1 MKVRKDERI
10 NDIKKYLEG
19 KITEKIYLFFSKL
32 ESKYYILYINML
44 YIISIVLIIISLF
57 LILVFF
63 NSILARIEAII
74 VLLLNIIIEIFKI
87 IKINKEIRKIREIN
101 KGKELDIK
109 IREKEKEIKEKEI
122 ELKWLDIIKIIYK
135 RHNPYL
141 ENFFKILEEK
151 EILSLKELEKELIE
165 QSEKVIFIIESGEGT
180 SKILGSENEIY
191 FSRFME
197 EEFKKEIRNKVEI
210 YRIGI
215 PGISSFII
223 FCNDKE
229 EKCFDI
235 DKLYDDIYEKYK
247 KYVDI
252 RVKEDLNRFEKL
264 KDNEK
269 KEKLEKWYE
278 EYKKALNDRSRPL
291 ILITMPYRI
300 SLFTLL
306 KIISYYSKNKDHNIP
321 KTIEQKINQ
330 ILDQKIKLKNSG
342 IRFLYLFKAVGFVEG
357 EEIFKRFEEL
367 ESRIV
372 EKLKSKYK
380 ITEDNYYFYQLL
392 HKKNFIKKFEES
404 LKEINEDFYNKIKID
419 SRYDDLKRLIEDI
432 QINIFGMHLENIY
445 SNQKKENI

>member
-1 MKVRKDERI
+1 
-10 NDIKKYLEG
+10 LFTG
-19 KITEKIYLFFSKL
+19 KI
-32 ESKYYILYINML
+32 
-44 YIISIVLIIISLF
+44 
-57 LILVFF
+57 
-63 NSILARIEAII
+63 A
-74 VLLLNIIIEIFKI
+74 
-87 IKINKEIRKIREIN
+87 IKINMNFSKDNTKFKYFRSEFRISNSLFNI
-101 KGKELDIK
+101 
-109 IREKEKEIKEKEI
+109 EIKELKINHIIIVVILTSFIFLIWRGYNILTSFIYAISLSLVSVFLTILVEWIYNTKIKNKEI
-122 ELKWLDIIKIIYK
+122 DSTIGKIGKETKEMEHKGRELEWSDITSN
-135 RHNPYL
+135 HYL
-141 ENFFKILEEK
+141 KKFFKILEEK
-151 EILSLKELEKELIE
+151 EILSLRELEKEVIE
-165 QSEKVIFIIESGEGT
+165 RSEKVIFIIESGEGT

-380 ITEDNYYFYQLL
+380 ITEDNDYFYQLL
-392 HKKNFIKKFEES
+392 HKKNFIEKFEES
-404 LKEINEDFYNKIKID
+404 LKEINEDFYNEIKND
-419 SRYDDLKRLIEDI
+419 SRYEDLKGLIKAI
-432 QINIFGMHLENIY
+432 QINIFGVL
-445 SNQKKENI
+445 

>member
-1 MKVRKDERI
+1 MNFSKD
-10 NDIKKYLEG
+10 NTKFKYLRSQFSIFNNLFNI
-19 KITEKIYLFFSKL
+19 KIKELKLDRMVVVVILTFITFIFLIWKGYSIRQSLLPSLIYPCILILYTYF
-32 ESKYYILYINML
+32 ESK
-44 YIISIVLIIISLF
+44 
-57 LILVFF
+57 
-63 NSILARIEAII
+63 
-74 VLLLNIIIEIFKI
+74 
-87 IKINKEIRKIREIN
+87 IKNKEIDSTIGKI
-101 KGKELDIK
+101 GKETKEMEHKGRELEWSDITS
-109 IREKEKEIKEKEI
+109 
-122 ELKWLDIIKIIYK
+122 
-135 RHNPYL
+135 NPYL
-141 ENFFKILEEK
+141 KKFFKILEEK
-151 EILSLKELEKELIE
+151 EILSLRELEKEVIE
-165 QSEKVIFIIESGEGT
+165 RSEKVIFIIESGEGT

-330 ILDQKIKLKNSG
+330 ILDQKIKLKNSR

-367 ESRIV
+367 ESSIV
-372 EKLKSKYK
+372 EKLKNKYK

-392 HKKNFIKKFEES
+392 HKKNFIEKFEES

-419 SRYDDLKRLIEDI
+419 SRYDDLKGLIKAI
-432 QINIFGMHLENIY
+432 QINIFGVRLENIY